1 MKELLKK
8 IEQDHSQKLKELKEA
23 EIRKQKKE
31 LENCQREAD
40 LKIEEEKTVIFKIKG
55 LIE

>member
-40 LKIEEEKTVIFKIKG
+40 LKTEEEKTVKFEIQYFN
-55 LIE
+55 